1 MSTCHLHELIEKF
14 DKDDICAPSGYKNI
28 NGVVE
33 FLNVADVAARDAVCF
48 YVGGEES
55 TPDVDLVP
63 GLVRLPFPVCWFEF
77 ELVGCAYATC
87 GVLATATT
95 WFVFG
100 RTNNPLQWDFCGV
113 GVREGVGESDLR
125 WNIFPNICGPYVDFV
140 SSFLT
145 LTAIFLTALNC
156 SNVRQVEHL
165 PDEKLKRA
173 RKKRGKLPLFSFWT
187 LELDLTKG
195 RSNAHGDG
203 THASPRVHLRRGHA
217 RQYAPGKW
225 TWVQPCAVGSVAAG
239 IVHKEYALKPGGV
252 Q

>member
-1 MSTCHLHELIEKF
+1 MRTCHLHELIEKF
-14 DKDDICAPSGYKNI
+14 DKDDIWAPRGYKNI
-28 NGVVE
+28 NEAHEYVAM
-33 FLNVADVAARDAVCF
+33 ADVAARDAVCF

-55 TPDVDLVP
+55 IPDLDAVP
-63 GLVRLPFPVCWFEF
+63 ALVRLPFPICWFEF
-77 ELVGCAYATC
+77 VLVGSEHYTF
-87 GVLATATT
+87 GLLATETT

-100 RTNNPLQWDFCGV
+100 RTNNPLIWEFCGV
-113 GVREGVGESDLR
+113 GVREGAGDSALR
-125 WNIFPNICGPYVDFV
+125 WNIFPNISGPYVDLV
-140 SSFLT
+140 SGVMK
-145 LTAIFLTALNC
+145 LTAIFLSAMNC

-165 PDEKLKRA
+165 PDEKLQRA